1 MSNEQISTIIAVAV
15 VALAL
20 YTLVKLGVKI
30 AISLVVILLVFKM
43 GFMMTGT
50 DLNETFKV
58 DQFLK
63 PGAATAVIDFF
74 DKWREEGN
82 KIAVVDQEK
91 VYDAM
96 VDGIEKTFVATKDI
110 LSNIDFDQLITDL
123 SDAINKSD
131 VEEISESET
140 RALLE
145 KKFPDMTSVEIDV
158 LYDDLVE
165 KLDPSI
171 EVKK

>member
-1 MSNEQISTIIAVAV
+1 MSSEQISTIIAGAV
-15 VALAL
+15 VVLAL
-20 YTLVKLGVKI
+20 YTLVKLGIKI
-30 AISLVVILLVFKM
+30 AMSLVVILLVFKM

-63 PGAATAVIDFF
+63 PGASTAVIEFF
-74 DKWREEGN
+74 DKWREEGD
-82 KIAVVDQEK
+82 KIAVVDQDK

-96 VDGIEKTFVATKDI
+96 VDGIGKTFVATKDI
-110 LSNIDFDQLITDL
+110 LSNIDFNKLIDDL

-131 VEEISESET
+131 VDKVSASET
-140 RALLE
+140 RAILE
-145 KKFPDMTSVEIDV
+145 KKFPDMTDVEIDV
-158 LYDDLVE
+158 LYDDLVK

-171 EVKK
+171 KIEK